1 MKLAFDCECFS
12 NFFCVN
18 FFDGTTHTTFRHGEF
33 QRLLV
38 FLKCKPILIGYNNF
52 GYDDIM
58 LKSIIKNP
66 LITKAEL
73 HQLNN
78 TIIGSRRL
86 PNDLFKIQYAPYP
99 WAYSIDM
106 YQITNK
112 KGGLKEWECRQN
124 HQLVVDTPVDFKAPL
139 PDNMIEQTVAYCRND
154 TSATWLLAQTFE
166 EQIELRGKLIEMYD
180 LGTRP
185 YVLGD
190 AGIAQAILI
199 DKYSKR
205 TGGWSTTAKKAA
217 AQSPDNTARIWNCY
231 SLVSPRVSYSTNE
244 FKDFFDTFRDAKLEG
259 DTDGGKWQYMVNAFK
274 EPITL
279 GAKQWKVGVG
289 GIHSVD
295 LPGRFRSTKEVAII
309 DLDVTS
315 FYPSL
320 IIEEK
325 IYPKHIGPAF
335 VEDYRTIRDMRL
347 AAKKA
352 GDRATS
358 EALKIVLNSTFGKFN
373 DIYSPLRSVPSA
385 LRVTLNGQLMILML
399 VEALEQMGARIL
411 SGNTDGVTLMWHR
424 DRMDEL
430 HQVKAKWEKKTGH
443 QLEEVEYTSY
453 IRRDINNYCA
463 LTTAGKVKTKGAFEQ
478 APIGGKTD
486 ERIVKEAAMQF
497 LFKGTPLAT
506 TVNASTN
513 IKDFIYYT
521 RAKAGLGLSLAGKDY
536 GRTLRWYVGRSGQ
549 TVCRIC
555 EDGGL
560 DSIPNGKNA
569 VPILALPASIPS
581 DLNRDYYIH
590 EARRL
595 VESIACPK

>member
-1 MKLAFDCECFS
+1 MKLAYDIECFS

-18 FFDGTTHTTFRHGEF
+18 FFDGKTHTTFRHGEF
-33 QRLLV
+33 QKLLA
-38 FLKCKPILIGYNNF
+38 FMKSKPILIGYNSF

-58 LKSIIKNP
+58 LKSILKKP
-66 LITKAEL
+66 TITLAEL
-73 HQLNN
+73 HALNKA
-78 TIIGSRRL
+78 IIGSRRL
-86 PNDLFKIQYAPYP
+86 PNELFKIQYAPYP

-124 HQLVVDTPVDFKAPL
+124 HQLVVDSPVDFNAPL
-139 PDNMIEQTVAYCRND
+139 PEDKIGDTIRYCRND
-154 TSATWLLAQTFE
+154 THATWLLAETFG

-180 LGTRP
+180 LGSRP

-190 AGIAQAILI
+190 AGIAQMILI

-217 AQSPDNTARIWNCY
+217 AQSPDNTARLWNCAD
-231 SLVSPRVSYSTNE
+231 LVSKRANYSTTE
-244 FKDFFDTFRDAKLEG
+244 FQDFFDTFLTSRLEG
-259 DTDGGKWQYMVNAFK
+259 DSTGGKWKYRDDAFK
-274 EPITL
+274 AAIQL
-279 GAKQWKVGVG
+279 GAKTWKVGVG
-289 GIHSVD
+289 GIHTED
-295 LPGRFRSTKEVAII
+295 DPGRFHATDAVAII

-335 VEDYRTIRDMRL
+335 VDDYRTIRDMRL
-347 AAKKA
+347 AAKEKGDKA
-352 GDRATS
+352 VS

-373 DIYSPLRSVPSA
+373 DVYSSLRSVPCA

-399 VEALEQMGARIL
+399 AEALEQMGARIL
-411 SGNTDGVTLMWHR
+411 SGNTDGITLMWHR
-424 DRMDEL
+424 DRMDDL
-430 HQVKAKWEKKTGH
+430 HQVKQKWERQTGH
-443 QLEEVEYTSY
+443 KLEEVEYTHY

-463 LTTAGKVKTKGAFEQ
+463 LKLDGKVKTKGAFEQ
-478 APIGGKTD
+478 KPIGGKTD
-486 ERIVKEAAMQF
+486 ERIVKQAAQDY
-497 LFKGTPLAT
+497 LLKGIPLAT
-506 TVNASTN
+506 TVNGSTD
-513 IKDFIYYT
+513 IRDFVYYT
-521 RAKAGLGLSLAGKDY
+521 RTKAGVGLQHDGIKH
-536 GRTLRWYVGRSGQ
+536 GRTLRWYVGHSDQ
-549 TVCRIC
+549 TVYRIG

-569 VPILALPASIPS
+569 VLMMSLPSSIPP
-581 DLNRDYYIH
+581 DLNRDYYTH

-595 VESIACPK
+595 VESITCPK

>member
-1 MKLAFDCECFS
+1 MKTYAYDCECFS
-12 NFFCVN
+12 NYFCAN

-33 QRLLV
+33 QKLLA
-38 FLKCKPILIGYNNF
+38 FMKAKPILIGYNNF
-52 GYDDIM
+52 GYDDIL
-58 LKSIIKNP
+58 LKSILKNP
-66 LITKAEL
+66 MITKAQL
-73 HQLNN
+73 HALNN
-78 TIIGSRRL
+78 AIINSRRL
-86 PNDLFKIQYAPYP
+86 PNELFKIQYAPYP

-124 HQLVVDTPVDFKAPL
+124 HQLVVDSPVDFTAPL
-139 PDNMIEQTVAYCRND
+139 PDDKINETERYCRND
-154 TSATWLLAQTFE
+154 TSATWLLAQTFK

-190 AGIAQAILI
+190 AGIAQMILI

-205 TGGWSTTAKKAA
+205 TGGWSTTARKAA
-217 AQSPDNTARIWNCY
+217 SQSPDNTTRIWKCGDLA
-231 SLVSPRVSYSTNE
+231 SRRVNYSTTE
-244 FKDFFDTFRDAKLEG
+244 FQDFFDTFRAAELEG
-259 DTDGGKWQYMVNAFK
+259 DSDGGKWKYRDDAFK
-274 EPITL
+274 AAITL
-279 GAKQWKVGVG
+279 GSKEWKVGVG
-289 GIHSVD
+289 GIHSED
-295 LPGRFRSTKEVAII
+295 EPGRFRGTKDVAII

-320 IIEEK
+320 IIEEQ
-325 IYPKHIGPAF
+325 IFPKHLGPAF
-335 VEDYRTIRDMRL
+335 LADYRTIRDMRL

-352 GDRATS
+352 GDKATS

-399 VEALEQMGARIL
+399 VEALEELGCRVL
-411 SGNTDGVTLMWHR
+411 SGNTDGVTIMWHR

-430 HQVKAKWEKKTGH
+430 HAVKTAWEKKTGH
-443 QLEEVEYTSY
+443 QLEEVEYTTY

-463 LTTAGKVKTKGAFEQ
+463 LKTDGKIKTKGAFEQ
-478 APIGGKTD
+478 APMGGKTD
-486 ERIVKEAAMQF
+486 ERIVKEAATQF
-497 LFKGTPLAT
+497 LLKGVPLHQ

-513 IKDFIYYT
+513 IKDFVYYT
-521 RAKAGLGLSLAGKDY
+521 RTKAGLGLHYDGKDQ
-536 GRTLRWYVGRSGQ
+536 GRTLRWYVGRSGK
-549 TVCRIC
+549 TVCRKNA
-555 EDGGL
+555 DGSL
-560 DSIPNGKNA
+560 DTIPNGKNA
-569 VPILALPASIPS
+569 VLMMELPNRIPS

-595 VESIACPK
+595 VESITDE